1 MIIDDEINELTK
13 EYHSLLRQS
22 KSRDGQIKELL
33 ISNGDWSPNAAD
45 HLLDLA
51 TRYGSFMLRNALALS
66 IALKIEDGDLGF

>member
-13 EYHSLLRQS
+13 EYHSMLKQS
-22 KSRDGQIKELL
+22 KNRDGENKELL
-33 ISNGDWSPNAAD
+33 ISNGDWSPSAAE

-66 IALKIEDGDLGF
+66 IALKIEDGELGF